1 MIESKRTVALH
12 GGRTLAIMALSAVVL
27 SACGGGE
34 TSTSQSVERLPVSH
48 EEIMVS
54 LVNLAADPYWAATWN
69 NPQTDRDWRELERAT
84 FQIQVGGTLLTVPG
98 TGSMDAEHA
107 QNPRWRALATQLS
120 EDGARALNAVKAQ
133 NTELMVRA
141 GGQLI
146 ETCETCHRE
155 FNPGMSTL
163 EQMSRSQQL
172 PAVSL

>member
-1 MIESKRTVALH
+1 MIDLKRTVAKH
-12 GGRTLAIMALSAVVL
+12 GRPMIAAVLASVLL
-27 SACGGGE
+27 SACGGEE
-34 TSTSQSVERLPVSH
+34 TTTSQTVERLPVSH

-84 FQIQVGGTLLTVPG
+84 FQIQLGGTLLTVPG
-98 TGSMDAEHA
+98 TGNMDAEHA
-107 QNPRWRALATQLS
+107 SDPRWRALATQLS
-120 EDGARALNAVKAQ
+120 EDGARALNAVKSR
-133 NTELMVRA
+133 NVELMTRA

-146 ETCETCHRE
+146 QTCETCHRE

>member
-1 MIESKRTVALH
+1 MIDLKRTIAKHGRPMTVAV
-12 GGRTLAIMALSAVVL
+12 LSALIL

-34 TSTSQSVERLPVSH
+34 TTTSQTVERLPVSH

-84 FQIQVGGTLLTVPG
+84 FQIQLGGTLLTVPG
-98 TGSMDAEHA
+98 TGSADAEHA
-107 QNPRWRALATQLS
+107 ENPRWRALATQLS
-120 EDGARALNAVKAQ
+120 EDGARALNAVKAR
-133 NTELMVRA
+133 NTELMARA

-146 ETCETCHRE
+146 QTCETCHRE

>member
-1 MIESKRTVALH
+1 MIDLKRTVAKH
-12 GGRTLAIMALSAVVL
+12 GRPMTAAVLASVLL
-27 SACGGGE
+27 SACGGEE
-34 TSTSQSVERLPVSH
+34 TTTSQTVERLPVSH

-84 FQIQVGGTLLTVPG
+84 FQIQLGGTLLTVPG
-98 TGSMDAEHA
+98 TGNMDAEHA
-107 QNPRWRALATQLS
+107 SDPRWRALATQLS
-120 EDGARALNAVKAQ
+120 EDGARALNAVKSR
-133 NTELMVRA
+133 NVELMTRA

-146 ETCETCHRE
+146 QTCETCHRE